1 MLHLIIFFSCI
12 LSVEIFTRTKF
23 LKHLNSVILSI
34 KKITLLIFNKK
45 ISDHW
50 KEKVIPV
57 YAFIMMIA
65 SIKMLLILILIIS
78 NFLLFEYLYV
88 GVLNFLLSIIG
99 ILESLLIVYVYI
111 KARIWISN
119 RLSHT

>member
-57 YAFIMMIA
+57 YSFIMMIA

>member
-1 MLHLIIFFSCI
+1 MLHLIIFFLCI

-50 KEKVIPV
+50 KEKVILI
-57 YAFIMMIA
+57 YSFIMMGA

-78 NFLLFEYLYV
+78 NFLLFEDLYV
-88 GVLNFLLSIIG
+88 GLLNFLFSIIG

>member
-1 MLHLIIFFSCI
+1 MLHLIIFFLCI

-50 KEKVIPV
+50 KEKVILI
-57 YAFIMMIA
+57 YSFIMMGA

-88 GVLNFLLSIIG
+88 GLLNFLFSIIG